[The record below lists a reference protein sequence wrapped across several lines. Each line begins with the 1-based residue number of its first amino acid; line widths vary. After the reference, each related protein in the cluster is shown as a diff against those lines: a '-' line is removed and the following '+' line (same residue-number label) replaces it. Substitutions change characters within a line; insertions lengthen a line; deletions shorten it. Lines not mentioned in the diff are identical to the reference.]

1 MKTRRWGHLPGCLL
15 TESLPSSVS
24 GIQSGLSSY
33 PVPGKKGL
41 GMDSPCPMEQSWGL
55 DKSKEGGRERSISQ
69 KIYPVH
75 FLGATLMG
83 RGQGHSG
90 TVCATRPHQA
100 HSLVRGGKETPK
112 LKGKKADTQDNYK
125 WLMLLVVT
133 SQVLE
138 PHCRGSNLA
147 PGIGQL
153 CDLGQ
158 VTKPCCASIC
168 SSVRWDKT
176 VQTSQGGWEDLKKS
190 WFPGCLTQREP
201 CGNLCYSR
209 KQERRRVYRDTGSGR
224 AVWGGD
230 I

>member
-1 MKTRRWGHLPGCLL
+1 M
-15 TESLPSSVS
+15 S

-55 DKSKEGGRERSISQ
+55 GKSKEGGRERSISQ

-125 WLMLLVVT
+125 
-133 SQVLE
+133 
-138 PHCRGSNLA
+138 
-147 PGIGQL
+147 
-153 CDLGQ
+153 
-158 VTKPCCASIC
+158 
-168 SSVRWDKT
+168 
-176 VQTSQGGWEDLKKS
+176 
-190 WFPGCLTQREP
+190 
-201 CGNLCYSR
+201 
-209 KQERRRVYRDTGSGR
+209 
-224 AVWGGD
+224 
-230 I
+230 